1 MEMGLKD
8 SIRPVYDWLF
18 DFFTFFILFSYFV
31 PMSLYVVFE
40 FSRTLQAFFMEV
52 CFILGGHDV

>member
-1 MEMGLKD
+1 MGLKE
-8 SIRPVYDWLF
+8 SIRPLYDWLF
-18 DFFTFFILFSYFV
+18 DFFTFFILFFSYFV

-52 CFILGGHDV
+52 RRKGRV

>member
-1 MEMGLKD
+1 MIRWGLAT
-8 SIRPVYDWLF
+8 SLSPIYNWIY

-40 FSRTLQAFFMEV
+40 FSRTVQAFFMEV
-52 CFILGGHDV
+52 GPLCSIDP

>member
-1 MEMGLKD
+1 MGLKE

-52 CFILGGHDV
+52 VSLERRYS